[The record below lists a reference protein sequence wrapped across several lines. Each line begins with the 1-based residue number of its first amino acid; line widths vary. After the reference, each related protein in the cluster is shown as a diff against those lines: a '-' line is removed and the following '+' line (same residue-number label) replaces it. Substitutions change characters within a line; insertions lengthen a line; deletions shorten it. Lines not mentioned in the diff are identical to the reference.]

1 MRHRVQ
7 RLRRP
12 QEVMGRLGKPFRG
25 EHWIRK
31 RWGPGKMAGT
41 DSGFGIGL
49 NYTGLKDLIVVHT
62 PDATPAAD
70 KRDEESVRK
79 LIWLPPIWLTCL
91 RQQEMELL

>member
-1 MRHRVQ
+1 
-7 RLRRP
+7 
-12 QEVMGRLGKPFRG
+12 
-25 EHWIRK
+25 
-31 RWGPGKMAGT
+31 MAGT

-91 RQQEMELL
+91 RQQEMELLGHYIRDGKFLREPGVSGDYQDV